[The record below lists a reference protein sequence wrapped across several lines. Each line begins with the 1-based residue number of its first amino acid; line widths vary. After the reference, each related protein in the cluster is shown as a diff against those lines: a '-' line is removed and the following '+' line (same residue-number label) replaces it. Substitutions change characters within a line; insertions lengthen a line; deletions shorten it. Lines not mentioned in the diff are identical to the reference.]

1 MEILIVT
8 LFVCMVLI
16 ISYVSFDQKIKKQ
29 KREIDKK
36 NVVIQNFYKQEINRI
51 GKLRLEGTGNDG
63 NSDFE
68 FKQAVKK
75 INLPND
81 IRVQLY
87 D

>member
-29 KREIDKK
+29 KIEIDKK
-36 NVVIQNFYKQEINRI
+36 NLVIHNFYKQEINRI

-68 FKQAVKK
+68 FQQAVKK

>member
-1 MEILIVT
+1 
-8 LFVCMVLI
+8 MVLI

-68 FKQAVKK
+68 FKGK
-75 INLPND
+75 IICAYEYETGLKDNC
-81 IRVQLY
+81 I
-87 D
+87 

>member
-1 MEILIVT
+1 
-8 LFVCMVLI
+8 MVFI
-16 ISYVSFDQKIKKQ
+16 ISYVSLDQKIKKQ

-68 FKQAVKK
+68 FQQAVKK